1 MLCQERLGVTGLSDT
16 DGRGRSIANLL
27 LDLRVQAGLSQE
39 ELAERAGLS
48 VRTIRELE
56 AGRVARPRKDSVRLL
71 SEGLGLGPEDA
82 ERFLATAGHGSAAR
96 PVVSVAS
103 VAPSAPTARWRGT
116 RPIPDGL
123 VGREDELLELEGLL
137 RQNRLVTLVGPG
149 GVGKTELALAAADR
163 FSGADTTVV
172 VVDLTTVQRD
182 AAVPSAILDAFGTAP
197 GTSDLDDVLSG
208 RQPGDLVI
216 VEDNAE
222 HVLDGVATVANRMVR
237 SFPGVGVLVT
247 SRIPLGLPDEVV
259 RRVQVLGVP
268 SNDEDFAEIEA
279 SPAVVMF
286 TRRVARVR
294 PDFRLTPENARTV
307 ARLCR
312 RLDGLPLALELAAA
326 RAGSLSVETILAALD
341 DRFRLLSGPR
351 RFGAPHQR
359 TLADTI
365 AWSVDALSDP
375 ARQLLYRASVLGSP
389 FTLDAVVGV
398 CTGSPIEA
406 ADVPMLLAELV
417 DKSLLQPV
425 HEFEQLYGARYK
437 MLETIRE
444 HAYAGLSS
452 QGDDLTEFQD
462 RAVEWCTT
470 YVAGLEGAWSSP
482 DRDRRYRAAN
492 ANSAL
497 FEVALERAAV
507 LAQWDVAARIVLGF
521 RIAWQYQASVAESG
535 IRWATVCADNVNDKE
550 VAGML
555 RAIAGRLSNLTGDVH
570 EARRHYGEARQ
581 LIPGETEMGLVA
593 RGGWV
598 SSGSHLL
605 DTQSLAEIPALVQDA
620 RKHGDVQ
627 RSATVQAICGLALLR
642 WGRLP
647 EAKELLL
654 AWEAALVNPGVYPD
668 EIAYMAL
675 SRVELELGN
684 VSEARR
690 WAELAREVQASDDPE
705 RTKVAGCLAMVEFH
719 DGRYDEARRL
729 LDEAEAD
736 IRGHRGYFDYLVMLY
751 RSRLARAA
759 GEPEQAR
766 ICIRDAVSRLLAE
779 GRVVY
784 LLQVLPEA
792 VAVLHA
798 LGKSDAGDALCG
810 QLLAWQRT
818 MDPPMLPTAWA
829 VLQES
834 CERASAA
841 AGWPEPDPAAAVQ
854 RLAADVLTSLS

>member
-1 MLCQERLGVTGLSDT
+1 MADAESRA
-16 DGRGRSIANLL
+16 DGGRSFAGLL
-27 LDLRVQAGLSQE
+27 LDLRVHAGLSQE

-48 VRTIRELE
+48 VRSIREME

-71 SEGLGLGPEDA
+71 VTALALEGADA
-82 ERFLATAGHGSAAR
+82 DHFLAAAGHGGPR
-96 PVVSVAS
+96 PVISVA
-103 VAPSAPTARWRGT
+103 APAPTGLRWRGT

-123 VGREDELLELEGLL
+123 VGREQELVELEGLL

-163 FSGADTTVV
+163 FSGDDTTVV

-208 RQPGDLVI
+208 REPGDLVI

-259 RRVQVLGVP
+259 RRVAVLDVP
-268 SNDEDFAEIEA
+268 GNDKDFAEIKS
-279 SPAVVMF
+279 SPAVEMF
-286 TRRVARVR
+286 CRRVARVR
-294 PDFRLTPENARTV
+294 PGFSLTEENAPTV

-326 RAGSLSVETILAALD
+326 RAGSLSVEAILAALD

-365 AWSVDALSDP
+365 AWSVDALSDA

-389 FTLDAVVGV
+389 FTLDAVAGV
-398 CTGSPIEA
+398 CTGDPIDA
-406 ADVPMLLAELV
+406 FDVPMLLAELV
-417 DKSLLQPV
+417 EKSLLQPV

-437 MLETIRE
+437 LLETIRE

-452 QGDDLTEFQD
+452 QGDDLTEFRD
-462 RAVEWCTT
+462 RAVAWCST
-470 YVAGLEGAWSSP
+470 YVQGLDGAWSSP
-482 DRDRRYRAAN
+482 DRDRRYRAAH
-492 ANSAL
+492 ANSAV
-497 FEVALERAAV
+497 FEVALERAAE
-507 LAQWDVAARIVLGF
+507 LGQWDVAARIVLGF

-535 IRWATVCADNVNDKE
+535 ISWATLCAENVADNE
-550 VAGML
+550 VSGRL
-555 RAIAGRLSNLTGDVH
+555 LTIAGRLSSLTGDVRG
-570 EARRHYGEARQ
+570 ARRYYGQARQ
-581 LIPGETEMGLVA
+581 LMPGETEMGLLA
-593 RGGWV
+593 RSGWV

-605 DTQSLAEIPALVQDA
+605 DTQSLAEIPGLVEDA
-620 RKHGDVQ
+620 RKHGDIQ
-627 RSATVQAICGLALLR
+627 RSATVQGTCAIALMR
-642 WGRLP
+642 WGRLT

-654 AWEAALVNPGVYPD
+654 SWEGELVNPGVYPD

-675 SRVELELGN
+675 SRLEVELGN
-684 VSEARR
+684 LTEARR
-690 WAELAREVQASDDPE
+690 RALQAREVQASDDPE
-705 RTKVAGCLAMVEFH
+705 RTKVAGCLAMVEYH
-719 DGRYDEARRL
+719 EGRYDEAQAL
-729 LDEAEAD
+729 LDDAAAD

-751 RSRLARAA
+751 RSRLAREA
-759 GEPEQAR
+759 GDPEQAR
-766 ICIRDAVSRLLAE
+766 VCIRDAVNRLLAE

-784 LLQVLPEA
+784 LLDVLPEA

-798 LGKSDAGDALCG
+798 LGKSAAGDLLCG
-810 QLLAWQRT
+810 QLLAWQQT
-818 MDPPMLPTAWA
+818 MDPPMAPTAWA

-834 CERASAA
+834 CDSASVAD
-841 AGWPEPDPAAAVQ
+841 GWPEPDPAAALQ
-854 RLAADVLTSLS
+854 RLANDVLIALS

>member
-1 MLCQERLGVTGLSDT
+1 M
-16 DGRGRSIANLL
+16 

-39 ELAERAGLS
+39 ELADKAGLS

-71 SEGLGLGPEDA
+71 AEGLGLRDGDA
-82 ERFLATAGHGSAAR
+82 LQFLAAAGHATVR
-96 PVVSVAS
+96 PVIAVADA
-103 VAPSAPTARWRGT
+103 APSGLRWRGT

-123 VGREDELLELEGLL
+123 VGRDDELAEIETLL

-163 FSGADTTVV
+163 VSSVDTAVV

-208 RQPGDLVI
+208 RKPGDLVI

-237 SFPGVGVLVT
+237 SFPGIGVLVT

-268 SNDEDFAEIEA
+268 ANDKDLDEIA
-279 SPAVVMF
+279 SSPAVEMF
-286 TRRVARVR
+286 CRRAARVR
-294 PDFRLTPENARTV
+294 PDFALTAENAATV
-307 ARLCR
+307 ARLCQ

-375 ARQLLYRASVLGSP
+375 ARQLLYRASMLGSP

-398 CTGSPIEA
+398 CTGEPIDA
-406 ADVPMLLAELV
+406 LDVPMLLAELV

-425 HEFEQLYGARYK
+425 HEFEALYGARYK

-452 QGDDLTEFQD
+452 QGSDLVEFKD
-462 RAVEWCTT
+462 RTVTWCST
-470 YVAGLEGAWSSP
+470 YVEGLDGAWSSP
-482 DRDRRYRAAN
+482 DRERRYRAAN
-492 ANSAL
+492 ANSAT
-497 FEVALERAAV
+497 FEVALERASA
-507 LAQWDVAARIVLGF
+507 LGDWDTAAAIVLGF
-521 RIAWQYQASVAESG
+521 RIAWQYQASLAESG
-535 IRWATVCADNVNDKE
+535 IQWASVCAENVQDKE
-550 VAGML
+550 VSGRL
-555 RAIAGRLSNLTGDVH
+555 LAIAGRLSNLTGDVRA
-570 EARRHYGEARQ
+570 ARRYYGEARN
-581 LIPGETEMGLVA
+581 LISPSSEMGLMA

-598 SSGSHLL
+598 SSGSLLL
-605 DTQSLAEIPALVQDA
+605 DTVSLAEIPTLVEDA
-620 RKHGDVQ
+620 IKHGDVQ
-627 RSATVQAICGLALLR
+627 RSATVQAICGLALAR

-684 VSEARR
+684 LAEARR
-690 WAELAREVQASDDPE
+690 WAELARDSQASDDPE
-705 RTKVAGCLAMVEFH
+705 RTKVAGCLAMVEFQA
-719 DGRYDEARRL
+719 GRFELAQALIDEA
-729 LDEAEAD
+729 DAD

-751 RSRLARAA
+751 RSRLARRT
-759 GEPEQAR
+759 GDLEQAR
-766 ICIRDAVSRLLAE
+766 SSIRDAVNRLLLE

-784 LLQVLPEA
+784 LLDVMPEA
-792 VAVLHA
+792 VAVLHG
-798 LGKSDAGDALCG
+798 LGQHEQADALCG

-834 CERASAA
+834 CESAPVA
-841 AGWPEPDPAAAVQ
+841 QGWPLPDPAEAA
-854 RLAADVLTSLS
+854 RHMADDLLAALS

>member
-1 MLCQERLGVTGLSDT
+1 MSDA
-16 DGRGRSIANLL
+16 DGRADGRRSFADLL
-27 LDLRVQAGLSQE
+27 LDLRVQTGLSQE
-39 ELAERAGLS
+39 ELADRAGLS
-48 VRTIRELE
+48 VRSIREIE

-71 SEGLGLGPEDA
+71 ASALGLQSADTD
-82 ERFLATAGHGSAAR
+82 RFLAAAGHGVAR
-96 PVVSVAS
+96 PVVSVAD
-103 VAPSAPTARWRGT
+103 PAPTGLRWRGT

-123 VGREDELLELEGLL
+123 VGREQELLELETLL

-163 FSGADTTVV
+163 FSGVDTTVV

-208 RQPGDLVI
+208 RRPGDLVI

-237 SFPGVGVLVT
+237 SFPGIGVLVT

-268 SNDEDFAEIEA
+268 RNDKDFDEIVA
-279 SPAVVMF
+279 SPAVEMF
-286 TRRVARVR
+286 CRRVARVR
-294 PDFRLTPENARTV
+294 PGFVLTPENASTV
-307 ARLCR
+307 ARLCQ

-326 RAGSLSVETILAALD
+326 RAGSLSVETILTALD

-365 AWSVDALSDP
+365 AWSVDALSDA

-389 FTLDAVVGV
+389 FTLDAVAGV
-398 CTGSPIEA
+398 CTGDPIDA

-417 DKSLLQPV
+417 EKSLLQPV
-425 HEFEQLYGARYK
+425 NEFEQLYGARYK
-437 MLETIRE
+437 LLETIRE

-452 QGDDLTEFQD
+452 QGDDLIAFRD
-462 RAVEWCTT
+462 RAVAWCST
-470 YVAGLEGAWSSP
+470 YVSGLEGAWSSP
-482 DRDRRYRAAN
+482 DRDRRYRAAH
-492 ANSAL
+492 ANSAV
-497 FEVALERAAV
+497 FEVALERAAE
-507 LAQWDVAARIVLGF
+507 LGQWDVAARIVLGF

-535 IRWATVCADNVNDKE
+535 IRWATLCADNVADRE
-550 VAGML
+550 VSGRL
-555 RAIAGRLSNLTGDVH
+555 RAIAGRLSSLTGDIRG
-570 EARRHYGEARQ
+570 ARRNYGEARG
-581 LIPGETEMGLVA
+581 LIPGETEMGLLA
-593 RGGWV
+593 RSGWV

-605 DTQSLAEIPALVQDA
+605 DAQILAEIPALVEDA

-627 RSATVQAICGLALLR
+627 RAATVQATCGLALLR
-642 WGRLP
+642 WGRLT

-668 EIAYMAL
+668 EIAYIAL

-684 VSEARR
+684 LAEARR
-690 WAELAREVQASDDPE
+690 FALLARDSQASDDPE
-705 RTKVAGCLAMVEFH
+705 RTKVAGCLAMVEYQA
-719 DGRYDEARRL
+719 GRYDEARAL
-729 LDEAEAD
+729 LDEADAD

-751 RSRLARAA
+751 RSRLARDA
-759 GEPEQAR
+759 GEVEQAR
-766 ICIRDAVSRLLAE
+766 VCIRDAVNRLLVE

-784 LLQVLPEA
+784 LLEVLPEA

-798 LGKSDAGDALCG
+798 LGRADAGDSLCG
-810 QLLAWQRT
+810 QLLAWQRS

-834 CERASAA
+834 CDSASVAD
-841 AGWPEPDPAAAVQ
+841 GWPEPDPAAAVQ
-854 RLAADVLTSLS
+854 RLANDVLAALSS

>member
-1 MLCQERLGVTGLSDT
+1 M
-16 DGRGRSIANLL
+16 

-39 ELAERAGLS
+39 ELADKAGLS

-71 SEGLGLGPEDA
+71 AEGLGLRDGDA
-82 ERFLATAGHGSAAR
+82 LQFLAAAGHATVR
-96 PVVSVAS
+96 PVIAVADA
-103 VAPSAPTARWRGT
+103 APSGLRWRGT

-123 VGREDELLELEGLL
+123 VGRDDELAEIETLL

-163 FSGADTTVV
+163 VSSVDTAVV

-208 RQPGDLVI
+208 RKPGDLVI

-237 SFPGVGVLVT
+237 SFPGIGVLVT

-268 SNDEDFAEIEA
+268 ANDKDLDEIA
-279 SPAVVMF
+279 SSPAVEMF
-286 TRRVARVR
+286 CRRAARVR
-294 PDFRLTPENARTV
+294 PDFALTAENAATV
-307 ARLCR
+307 ARLCQ

-375 ARQLLYRASVLGSP
+375 ARQLLYRASMLGSP

-398 CTGSPIEA
+398 CTGEPIDA
-406 ADVPMLLAELV
+406 LDVPMLLAELV

-425 HEFEQLYGARYK
+425 HEFEALYGARYK

-452 QGDDLTEFQD
+452 QGSDLVEFKD
-462 RAVEWCTT
+462 RTVAWCST
-470 YVAGLEGAWSSP
+470 YVEGLDGAWSSP
-482 DRDRRYRAAN
+482 DRERRYRAAN
-492 ANSAL
+492 ANSAT
-497 FEVALERAAV
+497 FEVALERASA
-507 LAQWDVAARIVLGF
+507 LGDWDTAAAIVLGF
-521 RIAWQYQASVAESG
+521 RIAWQYQASLAESG
-535 IRWATVCADNVNDKE
+535 IQWASVCAENVQDKE
-550 VAGML
+550 VSGRL
-555 RAIAGRLSNLTGDVH
+555 LAIAGRLSNLTGDVRA
-570 EARRHYGEARQ
+570 ARRYYGEARN
-581 LIPGETEMGLVA
+581 LISPSSEMGLMA

-598 SSGSHLL
+598 SSGSLLL
-605 DTQSLAEIPALVQDA
+605 DTVSLAEIPTLVEDA
-620 RKHGDVQ
+620 IKHGDVQ
-627 RSATVQAICGLALLR
+627 RSATVQAICGLALAR

-684 VSEARR
+684 LAEARR
-690 WAELAREVQASDDPE
+690 WAELARDSQASDDPE
-705 RTKVAGCLAMVEFH
+705 RTKVAGCLAMVEFQA
-719 DGRYDEARRL
+719 GRFELAQALIDEA
-729 LDEAEAD
+729 DAD

-751 RSRLARAA
+751 RSRLARRT
-759 GEPEQAR
+759 GDLEQAR
-766 ICIRDAVSRLLAE
+766 SSIRDAVNRLLLE

-784 LLQVLPEA
+784 LLDVMPEA
-792 VAVLHA
+792 VAVLHG
-798 LGKSDAGDALCG
+798 LGQHEQADALCG

-834 CERASAA
+834 CESAPVA
-841 AGWPEPDPAAAVQ
+841 QGWPLPDPAEAA
-854 RLAADVLTSLS
+854 RHMADDLLAALS

>member
-1 MLCQERLGVTGLSDT
+1 MSDAEGRA
-16 DGRGRSIANLL
+16 DGRRGFAELL

-39 ELAERAGLS
+39 ELADRAGLS
-48 VRTIRELE
+48 VRSIREME

-71 SEGLGLGPEDA
+71 ASALGLHKDDTDH
-82 ERFLATAGHGSAAR
+82 FLAAAGHGSARPVVRPAVEAA
-96 PVVSVAS
+96 PVVSVAD
-103 VAPSAPTARWRGT
+103 AAPTGLRWRGT

-123 VGREDELLELEGLL
+123 VGREQELHELEGLL

-163 FSGADTTVV
+163 FSSADTTVV

-208 RQPGDLVI
+208 RRPGDLVI

-237 SFPGVGVLVT
+237 SFPGIGVLVT

-268 SNDEDFAEIEA
+268 ANDEDYDDIVA
-279 SPAVVMF
+279 SPAVEMF
-286 TRRVARVR
+286 CRRVARVR
-294 PDFRLTPENARTV
+294 PDFTLTPQNAAMV

-389 FTLDAVVGV
+389 FTLEAVAGV
-398 CTGSPIEA
+398 CTGAPIDEI
-406 ADVPMLLAELV
+406 DVPMLLAELV

-444 HAYAGLSS
+444 HAYAGLTS
-452 QGDDLTEFQD
+452 QGDLTEFRD
-462 RAVEWCTT
+462 RAVEWCAT
-470 YVAGLEGAWSSP
+470 YVSGLEGAWSSP
-482 DRDRRYRAAN
+482 DRDRRYRAAH

-497 FEVALERAAV
+497 FEVALGRADE
-507 LAQWDVAARIVLGF
+507 LGEWDIAARIVLGF

-535 IRWATVCADNVNDKE
+535 IRWATLCAGNVADKE
-550 VAGML
+550 TSGRL
-555 RAIAGRLSNLTGDVH
+555 LAIAGRLSSLTGDIH
-570 EARRHYGEARQ
+570 GARRHYEEART

-605 DTQSLAEIPALVQDA
+605 DTQSLAEIPALVEDA
-620 RKHGDVQ
+620 RKHGDLQ
-627 RSATVQAICGLALLR
+627 RSATVQATCGLALLR
-642 WGRLP
+642 WGRLV

-675 SRVELELGN
+675 SRVDLELGN
-684 VSEARR
+684 LSGARQ
-690 WAELAREVQASDDPE
+690 WALLARDSQASDDPE
-705 RTKVAGCLAMVEFH
+705 RTKVAGCLAMVEYH
-719 DGRYDEARRL
+719 DGRYDEARAL
-729 LDEAEAD
+729 LDQADAD

-759 GEPEQAR
+759 GEVEQAR
-766 ICIRDAVSRLLAE
+766 GAILDALNRLLLE

-784 LLQVLPEA
+784 LLEVLPEA

-798 LGKSDAGDALCG
+798 LGRSEAGDAVCG
-810 QLLAWQRT
+810 ELLAWQQT

-834 CERASAA
+834 CESATVA
-841 AGWPEPDPAAAVQ
+841 EGWPEPDPAAAVQ
-854 RLAADVLTSLS
+854 RLAHDVLAALS

>member
-1 MLCQERLGVTGLSDT
+1 MADAEGRA
-16 DGRGRSIANLL
+16 DGGRSFAGLL
-27 LDLRVQAGLSQE
+27 LDLRVHAVLSQE

-48 VRTIRELE
+48 VRSIREME

-71 SEGLGLGPEDA
+71 ATALGLEGEHADN
-82 ERFLATAGHGSAAR
+82 FLAAAGHGAPR
-96 PVVSVAS
+96 PPISVA
-103 VAPSAPTARWRGT
+103 APAPTGLRWRGT

-123 VGREDELLELEGLL
+123 VGRERELAELEGLL

-208 RQPGDLVI
+208 RKPGDLVI

-259 RRVQVLGVP
+259 RRVAVLDVP
-268 SNDEDFAEIEA
+268 ANDKDYAEIKA
-279 SPAVVMF
+279 SPAVEMF
-286 TRRVARVR
+286 CRRVARVR
-294 PDFRLTPENARTV
+294 PGFSLTEENAPTV

-365 AWSVDALSDP
+365 AWSVDALSDA

-389 FTLDAVVGV
+389 FTLDAVAGV
-398 CTGSPIEA
+398 CTGDPIDA
-406 ADVPMLLAELV
+406 FDVPMLLAELV
-417 DKSLLQPV
+417 EKSLLQPV

-437 MLETIRE
+437 LLETIRE

-452 QGDDLTEFQD
+452 QADDLTEFRD
-462 RAVEWCTT
+462 RAVAWCST
-470 YVAGLEGAWSSP
+470 YVQGLEGAWSSV
-482 DRDRRYRAAN
+482 DRDRRYRAAH

-497 FEVALERAAV
+497 FEVALERAAE
-507 LAQWDVAARIVLGF
+507 LGQWDVAARLVLGF

-535 IRWATVCADNVNDKE
+535 IRWATLCAENVTDNE
-550 VAGML
+550 VSGRL
-555 RAIAGRLSNLTGDVH
+555 LTIAGRLSSLTGDVRG
-570 EARRHYGEARQ
+570 ARRYYGQARQ
-581 LIPGETEMGLVA
+581 LMPGETEMGLLA
-593 RGGWV
+593 RSGWV
-598 SSGSHLL
+598 SSGSYLL
-605 DTQSLAEIPALVQDA
+605 DTQSLAEIPGLVEDA

-627 RSATVQAICGLALLR
+627 RSATVQGTCAIALLR
-642 WGRLP
+642 WGRLT

-654 AWEAALVNPGVYPD
+654 SWEAELVNPGVYPD

-675 SRVELELGN
+675 SRLEVELGN
-684 VSEARR
+684 LTEARR
-690 WAELAREVQASDDPE
+690 RALLAREVQASDDPE
-705 RTKVAGCLAMVEFH
+705 RTKVAGCLAMVEYH
-719 DGRYDEARRL
+719 EGRYDEARAL
-729 LDEAEAD
+729 LDEAAAD

-751 RSRLARAA
+751 RSRLAREA
-759 GEPEQAR
+759 GDVEQAR
-766 ICIRDAVSRLLAE
+766 VCIRDAVNRLLAE

-784 LLQVLPEA
+784 LLDVLPEA
-792 VAVLHA
+792 VAVLHG
-798 LGKSDAGDALCG
+798 LGKSAAGDVLCS

-818 MDPPMLPTAWA
+818 MDPPMAPTAWA

-834 CERASAA
+834 CDSASVAD
-841 AGWPEPDPAAAVQ
+841 GWPEPDPAAALQ
-854 RLAADVLTSLS
+854 RLANDVLASLS

>member
-1 MLCQERLGVTGLSDT
+1 LSDA
-16 DGRGRSIANLL
+16 DGRAEGRRGFADLL

-39 ELAERAGLS
+39 ELADRAGLS

-71 SEGLGLGPEDA
+71 AEGLGLRDGDA
-82 ERFLATAGHGSAAR
+82 GRFLAAAGHASVR
-96 PVVSVAS
+96 PVIAMADP
-103 VAPSAPTARWRGT
+103 APMGLRWRGT

-123 VGREDELLELEGLL
+123 VGRDAELEEIEKLL

-163 FSGADTTVV
+163 VSSVDTAVV

-182 AAVPSAILDAFGTAP
+182 SAVPSAILDAFGTAP

-208 RQPGDLVI
+208 RKPGDLVI

-237 SFPGVGVLVT
+237 SFPGIGVLVT

-268 SNDEDFAEIEA
+268 GNDKDLDEIAA
-279 SPAVVMF
+279 SPAVEMF
-286 TRRVARVR
+286 CRRAARVR
-294 PDFRLTPENARTV
+294 PDFALTADNAATV
-307 ARLCR
+307 ARLCQ

-326 RAGSLSVETILAALD
+326 RAGSLSVDTILAALD

-375 ARQLLYRASVLGSP
+375 ARQLLYRASMLGSP

-398 CTGSPIEA
+398 CTGEPIDPL
-406 ADVPMLLAELV
+406 DVPMLLAELV

-425 HEFEQLYGARYK
+425 MEFEQLYGARYK

-452 QGDDLTEFQD
+452 QGDDLVEFKD
-462 RAVEWCTT
+462 RTVTWGAT
-470 YVAGLEGAWSSP
+470 YVEGLDGAWSSP
-482 DRDRRYRAAN
+482 DRERRYRAAN
-492 ANSAL
+492 ANSAT
-497 FEVALERAAV
+497 FEVALEQAAS
-507 LAQWDVAARIVLGF
+507 LKQWDTAAAIVLGF

-535 IRWATVCADNVNDKE
+535 IQWANLCAENVQDKE
-550 VAGML
+550 VSGRL
-555 RAIAGRLSNLTGDVH
+555 LAIAGRLSNLTGDVRA
-570 EARRHYGEARQ
+570 ARRYYGEART
-581 LIPGETEMGLVA
+581 LISPSSEMGLMA

-598 SSGSHLL
+598 SSGSLLL
-605 DTQSLAEIPALVQDA
+605 DTQSLAEIPALVTDA
-620 RKHGDVQ
+620 RSHGDVQ
-627 RSATVQAICGLALLR
+627 RSATVQAICGLALAR

-654 AWEAALVNPGVYPD
+654 AWEAALATPGVHPD
-668 EIAYMAL
+668 DTAYMAL
-675 SRVELELGN
+675 SRIDLELGN
-684 VSEARR
+684 LDEARR
-690 WAELAREVQASDDPE
+690 WAELARGSQASDDPE
-705 RTKVAGCLAMVEFH
+705 RTKVAGCLAMVEFQAGH
-719 DGRYDEARRL
+719 YELAQALIDEA
-729 LDEAEAD
+729 DAD

-751 RSRLARAA
+751 RSRLARRT
-759 GEPEQAR
+759 GDLEQAR
-766 ICIRDAVSRLLAE
+766 AAIRDAVSRLLVE

-784 LLQVLPEA
+784 LLDVMPEA

-798 LGKSDAGDALCG
+798 LGHHTEADALCG
-810 QLLAWQRT
+810 QLLSWQRT
-818 MDPPMLPTAWA
+818 MDPPMLPTAWS

-834 CERASAA
+834 CSRATAA
-841 AGWPEPDPAAAVQ
+841 DGWPHPNPAEAVGQ
-854 RLAADVLTSLS
+854 MADDVLAALA

>member
-1 MLCQERLGVTGLSDT
+1 MPDV
-16 DGRGRSIANLL
+16 DGRAEGRFADLL
-27 LDLRVQAGLSQE
+27 LDWRVQAGLSQE

-71 SEGLGLGPEDA
+71 AEGLGLGASDA
-82 ERFLATAGHGSAAR
+82 EAFLAAAGHGAAPR
-96 PVVSVAS
+96 PVVSVAD
-103 VAPSAPTARWRGT
+103 PAPTGLRWRGT

-123 VGREDELLELEGLL
+123 VGREQELLEIEGLL

-163 FSGADTTVV
+163 FSGVDTTVV

-197 GTSDLDDVLSG
+197 GTSDLDTVLSG

-237 SFPGVGVLVT
+237 SFPGIGVLVT

-268 SNDEDFAEIEA
+268 ANDRDFAEIA
-279 SPAVVMF
+279 RSPAVEMF
-286 TRRVARVR
+286 CRRVARVR
-294 PDFRLTPENARTV
+294 PDFKLTPENATTV

-326 RAGSLSVETILAALD
+326 RAGSLSVDTILAALD

-365 AWSVDALSDP
+365 AWSVDALSDA

-398 CTGSPIEA
+398 CTGSPIDA
-406 ADVPMLLAELV
+406 AVVPMLLAELV
-417 DKSLLQPV
+417 EKSLLQPV
-425 HEFEQLYGARYK
+425 HEFEALYGARYK

-452 QGDDLTEFQD
+452 QGDDLSEFQD

-482 DRDRRYRAAN
+482 DRERRYRAAN
-492 ANSAL
+492 ANSAI
-497 FEVALERAAV
+497 FEVALERAAA
-507 LAQWDVAARIVLGF
+507 LGQWDVAARIVLGF

-535 IRWATVCADNVNDKE
+535 IRWATVCADNVTDKE
-550 VAGML
+550 LGGML
-555 RAIAGRLSNLTGDVH
+555 RAIAGRLSNLTGDVRS
-570 EARRHYGEARQ
+570 ARRHYEEARQ
-581 LIPGETEMGLVA
+581 LIPGESEMGLVA

-605 DTQSLAEIPALVQDA
+605 DTQSLAEIPTLVADA
-620 RKHGDVQ
+620 RKHGDFQ

-684 VSEARR
+684 LPAARR
-690 WAELAREVQASDDPE
+690 WAELARDNQASDDPE
-705 RTKVAGCLAMVEFH
+705 RTKVAGSLAMVEYH
-719 DGRYDEARRL
+719 EGRYDEARRL
-729 LDEAEAD
+729 LDVADAD
-736 IRGHRGYFDYLVMLY
+736 IRGHRGYFDYLVVLY
-751 RSRLARAA
+751 RSRLARDS
-759 GEPEQAR
+759 GDVEQAR
-766 ICIRDAVSRLLAE
+766 IGIRDATSRLLAE

-798 LGKSDAGDALCG
+798 LGRSEAGDALCG
-810 QLLAWQRT
+810 QLLSWQRT
-818 MDPPMLPTAWA
+818 MDPPMLPTAWE

-834 CERASAA
+834 CHRATAA
-841 AGWPEPDPAAAVQ
+841 PGWPLADPAAAVQ
-854 RLAADVLTSLS
+854 QLANDVLAALS

>member
-1 MLCQERLGVTGLSDT
+1 MSET
-16 DGRGRSIANLL
+16 DSQGRSFADLL
-27 LDLRVQAGLSQE
+27 LDFRVQAGLSQE

-71 SEGLGLGPEDA
+71 SSGLGLGAEDA
-82 ERFLATAGHGSAAR
+82 ARFLTAAGRGSAPKA
-96 PVVSVAS
+96 VVSVAD
-103 VAPSAPTARWRGT
+103 PAPTGLRWRGT

-123 VGREDELLELEGLL
+123 VGREDELLELEQLL

-182 AAVPSAILDAFGTAP
+182 AAVTSAILDAFGTAP

-208 RQPGDLVI
+208 RKPGDLVI

-268 SNDEDFAEIEA
+268 SNDEDFAEIAA
-279 SPAVVMF
+279 SPAVEMF
-286 TRRVARVR
+286 IRRVARVR
-294 PDFRLTPENARTV
+294 PEFRLTADNARTV

-365 AWSVDALSDP
+365 AWSVDALSDA

-398 CTGSPIEA
+398 CTGYPIDA

-444 HAYAGLSS
+444 HAYAGLTS
-452 QGDDLTEFQD
+452 QDDDLTEFQD

-497 FEVALERAAV
+497 FEVALERASA

-535 IRWATVCADNVNDKE
+535 IRWATVCADNVTDKE
-550 VAGML
+550 VGGML
-555 RAIAGRLSNLTGDVH
+555 LAIAGRLSNLTGDVH
-570 EARRHYGEARQ
+570 GARRHYGEARQ
-581 LIPGETEMGLVA
+581 LVPGESEMGLVA

-605 DTQSLAEIPALVQDA
+605 DTQSLAEIPALVDDA

-684 VSEARR
+684 VAEARR
-690 WAELAREVQASDDPE
+690 WAELARDAQASDDPE

-729 LDEAEAD
+729 LDAAEAD

-759 GEPEQAR
+759 GEAEQAR
-766 ICIRDAVSRLLAE
+766 LCIRDTVSRLLAE

-798 LGKSDAGDALCG
+798 LGKTEAGDALCG

-834 CERASAA
+834 CERAAQS
-841 AGWPEPDPAAAVQ
+841 AGWPQSDPAAAVQ
-854 RLAADVLTSLS
+854 VLAADVLVALS

>member
-1 MLCQERLGVTGLSDT
+1 
-16 DGRGRSIANLL
+16 L

-39 ELAERAGLS
+39 ELAEAAGLS

-71 SEGLGLGPEDA
+71 ADGLGLSDA
-82 ERFLATAGHGSAAR
+82 DTQLFLAAAGRPPTRTAPR
-96 PVVSVAS
+96 PTVSVAD
-103 VAPSAPTARWRGT
+103 PAPTGLRWRGT

-123 VGREDELLELEGLL
+123 VGREEELLELEGLL

-163 FSGADTTVV
+163 FSGVDTTVV

-182 AAVPSAILDAFGTAP
+182 AAVPTAILDAFGTAP

-208 RQPGDLVI
+208 RRPGDLVI

-237 SFPGVGVLVT
+237 SFPGIGVLVT

-268 SNDEDFAEIEA
+268 ANDKDFDEIKA
-279 SPAVVMF
+279 SPAVEMF
-286 TRRVARVR
+286 CRRVARVR
-294 PDFRLTPENARTV
+294 PDFVLTEETAPIV

-326 RAGSLSVETILAALD
+326 RAGSLSVDTILAALD

-365 AWSVDALSDP
+365 AWSVDALSDA

-389 FTLDAVVGV
+389 FTLEAVVGV
-398 CTGSPIEA
+398 CTGTPIEA

-437 MLETIRE
+437 LLETIRE

-452 QGDDLTEFQD
+452 QADDLIEFRD
-462 RAVEWCTT
+462 RAVEWCST
-470 YVAGLEGAWSSP
+470 YVSGLEGAWSSP
-482 DRDRRYRAAN
+482 DRDRRYRAAH

-497 FEVALERAAV
+497 FEVALERAAE
-507 LAQWDVAARIVLGF
+507 LGQWDVAARIVLGF

-535 IRWATVCADNVNDKE
+535 IRWATVCADNVEDKE
-550 VAGML
+550 IGGML
-555 RAIAGRLSNLTGDVH
+555 RAIAGRLSSLTGDIR
-570 EARRHYGEARQ
+570 EARRHYEEART
-581 LIPGETEMGLVA
+581 LIPGETELGLVA

-605 DTQSLAEIPALVQDA
+605 DTQSLAEIPTLVQDA
-620 RKHGDVQ
+620 RKHGDAQ

-654 AWEAALVNPGVYPD
+654 AWEAALVNPGVYAD

-684 VSEARR
+684 LSEARR
-690 WAELAREVQASDDPE
+690 WVSLARDSQASDDPE
-705 RTKVAGCLAMVEFH
+705 RTKLAGSLAMVEYH
-719 DGRYDEARRL
+719 AGQYDEARAL
-729 LDEAEAD
+729 LDEADAD

-751 RSRLARAA
+751 RSRLARDA
-759 GEPEQAR
+759 GDPEQAR
-766 ICIRDAVSRLLAE
+766 VCIRDAVNRLLAE

-784 LLQVLPEA
+784 LLEVLPEA

-798 LGKSDAGDALCG
+798 LGKSTEADALCG
-810 QLLAWQRT
+810 QLLAWQRS

-829 VLQES
+829 ILQES
-834 CERASAA
+834 CSSASVAD
-841 AGWPEPDPAAAVQ
+841 GWPEPDPAASVQ
-854 RLAADVLTSLS
+854 RLANDVLVALS

>member
-1 MLCQERLGVTGLSDT
+1 M
-16 DGRGRSIANLL
+16 

-39 ELAERAGLS
+39 ELADRAGLS
-48 VRTIRELE
+48 VRSIREME

-71 SEGLGLGPEDA
+71 ASALGLHKDDTDH
-82 ERFLATAGHGSAAR
+82 FLAAAGHGSARPVVRPAVEAA
-96 PVVSVAS
+96 PVVSVAD
-103 VAPSAPTARWRGT
+103 AAPTGLRWRGT

-123 VGREDELLELEGLL
+123 VGREQELHELEGLL

-163 FSGADTTVV
+163 FSSADTTVV

-208 RQPGDLVI
+208 RRPGDLVI

-237 SFPGVGVLVT
+237 SFPGIGVLVT

-268 SNDEDFAEIEA
+268 ANDEDYDDIVA
-279 SPAVVMF
+279 SPAVEMF
-286 TRRVARVR
+286 CRRVARVR
-294 PDFRLTPENARTV
+294 PDFTLTPQNAAMV

-389 FTLDAVVGV
+389 FTLEAVAGV
-398 CTGSPIEA
+398 CTGAPIDEI
-406 ADVPMLLAELV
+406 DVPMLLAELV

-444 HAYAGLSS
+444 HAYAGLTS
-452 QGDDLTEFQD
+452 QGDLTEFRD
-462 RAVEWCTT
+462 RAVEWCAT
-470 YVAGLEGAWSSP
+470 YVSGLEGAWSSP
-482 DRDRRYRAAN
+482 DRDRRYRAAH

-497 FEVALERAAV
+497 FEVALGRADE
-507 LAQWDVAARIVLGF
+507 LGEWDIAARIVLGF

-535 IRWATVCADNVNDKE
+535 IRWATLCAGNVADKE
-550 VAGML
+550 TSGRL
-555 RAIAGRLSNLTGDVH
+555 LAIAGRLSSLTGDIH
-570 EARRHYGEARQ
+570 GARRHYEEART

-605 DTQSLAEIPALVQDA
+605 DTQSLAEIPALVEDA
-620 RKHGDVQ
+620 RKHGDLQ
-627 RSATVQAICGLALLR
+627 RSATVQATCGLALLR
-642 WGRLP
+642 WGRLV

-675 SRVELELGN
+675 SRVDLELGN
-684 VSEARR
+684 LSGARQ
-690 WAELAREVQASDDPE
+690 WALLARDSQASDDPE
-705 RTKVAGCLAMVEFH
+705 RTKVAGCLAMVEYH
-719 DGRYDEARRL
+719 DGRYDEARAL
-729 LDEAEAD
+729 LDQADAD

-759 GEPEQAR
+759 GEVEQAR
-766 ICIRDAVSRLLAE
+766 GAILDALNRLLLE

-784 LLQVLPEA
+784 LLEVLPEA

-798 LGKSDAGDALCG
+798 LGRSEAGDAVCG
-810 QLLAWQRT
+810 ELLAWQQT

-834 CERASAA
+834 CESATVA
-841 AGWPEPDPAAAVQ
+841 EGWPEPDPAAAVQ
-854 RLAADVLTSLS
+854 RLAHDVLAALS

>member
-1 MLCQERLGVTGLSDT
+1 MSDT
-16 DGRGRSIANLL
+16 DGRAEGRRGFADLL

-39 ELAERAGLS
+39 ELADRAGLG

-71 SEGLGLGPEDA
+71 GSALGLQDSDS
-82 ERFLATAGHGSAAR
+82 ERFLAAAGHGTAR
-96 PVVSVAS
+96 PVIAVAD
-103 VAPSAPTARWRGT
+103 PAPTGLRWRGT

-123 VGREDELLELEGLL
+123 VGREQELLELEALL

-163 FSGADTTVV
+163 FSGVDTTVV

-259 RRVQVLGVP
+259 RRVAVLGVP
-268 SNDEDFAEIEA
+268 ANDKDFDEIVA
-279 SPAVVMF
+279 SPAVEMF
-286 TRRVARVR
+286 CRRVARVR
-294 PDFRLTPENARTV
+294 SDFKLTEENAATV

-365 AWSVDALSDP
+365 AWSVDALSDA

-389 FTLDAVVGV
+389 FTLEAVAGV
-398 CTGSPIEA
+398 CTGDPIDA

-425 HEFEQLYGARYK
+425 NEFEQLYGARYK
-437 MLETIRE
+437 LLETIRE

-452 QGDDLTEFQD
+452 QGDDLIEFRD
-462 RAVEWCTT
+462 RAVAWCST
-470 YVAGLEGAWSSP
+470 YVDGLGGAWSSP
-482 DRDRRYRAAN
+482 DRDRRYRAAH

-497 FEVALERAAV
+497 FEVALERAAE
-507 LAQWDVAARIVLGF
+507 LERWDVAARIVLGF

-535 IRWATVCADNVNDKE
+535 IRWATLCAENVADKE
-550 VAGML
+550 VSGRL
-555 RAIAGRLSNLTGDVH
+555 LAIAGRLSSLTGDVRG
-570 EARRHYGEARQ
+570 ARRYYGEARQ
-581 LIPGETEMGLVA
+581 LIPGETEMGLLA

-605 DTQSLAEIPALVQDA
+605 DTQSLAEIPALVEDA

-627 RSATVQAICGLALLR
+627 RSATVQATCGLALMR
-642 WGRLP
+642 WGRLL

-675 SRVELELGN
+675 SRLELELGN
-684 VSEARR
+684 LSAARQ
-690 WAELAREVQASDDPE
+690 WATLARDSQASDDPE
-705 RTKVAGCLAMVEFH
+705 RTKVAGCLAMVEYQE
-719 DGRYDEARRL
+719 GRYDEARAL
-729 LDEAEAD
+729 LDAAEAD

-751 RSRLARAA
+751 RSRLARDA
-759 GEPEQAR
+759 GDVDQAQQ
-766 ICIRDAVSRLLAE
+766 CIRDAVNRLLVE

-784 LLQVLPEA
+784 LLEVLPEA

-798 LGKSDAGDALCG
+798 LGKSEAGDALCG
-810 QLLAWQRT
+810 QLLAWQRS

-834 CERASAA
+834 CDSASVAD
-841 AGWPEPDPAAAVQ
+841 GWPEPDSAAAVQ
-854 RLAADVLTSLS
+854 RLANDVLTALS

>member
-1 MLCQERLGVTGLSDT
+1 MSDT
-16 DGRGRSIANLL
+16 DGRADGRRSFADLL

-71 SEGLGLGPEDA
+71 AKGLGLQEGDA
-82 ERFLATAGHGSAAR
+82 ERFLAAAGHAIVR
-96 PVVSVAS
+96 PVVSVADP
-103 VAPSAPTARWRGT
+103 APIGLRWRGT

-123 VGREDELLELEGLL
+123 VGREEELLELEDLL

-163 FSGADTTVV
+163 FSGAETTVV

-208 RQPGDLVI
+208 RKPGDLVI

-237 SFPGVGVLVT
+237 SFPGIGVLVT

-268 SNDEDFAEIEA
+268 ANDKDLDEIAA
-279 SPAVVMF
+279 SPAVEMF
-286 TRRVARVR
+286 VRRAGRVR
-294 PDFRLTPENARTV
+294 RDFELTPENATTV
-307 ARLCR
+307 ARLCQ

-365 AWSVDALSDP
+365 AWSVDTLSDA
-375 ARQLLYRASVLGSP
+375 ARQLLYRASMLGSP
-389 FTLDAVVGV
+389 FTLDAVAGI
-398 CTGSPIEA
+398 CTGAPIDPL
-406 ADVPMLLAELV
+406 DVPMLLAELV

-425 HEFEQLYGARYK
+425 PEFEQLYGARYK

-452 QGDDLTEFQD
+452 QDDDLAVFRD
-462 RAVEWCTT
+462 RAVAWCSE
-470 YVAGLEGAWSSP
+470 YVKGLEGAWASP

-492 ANSAL
+492 ANSAT
-497 FEVALERAAV
+497 FEVALERAAE
-507 LAQWDVAARIVLGF
+507 LGEWDQAAQIVLGF
-521 RIAWQYQASVAESG
+521 RIAWQYQASVAQTG
-535 IRWATVCADNVNDKE
+535 IRWAGECAENVEDKE
-550 VAGML
+550 VSGML
-555 RAIAGRLSNLTGDVH
+555 LAIAGRLSNLTGDVRA
-570 EARRHYGEARQ
+570 ARRHYGEART
-581 LIPGETEMGLVA
+581 LIAPTSEMGLVA

-598 SSGSHLL
+598 SSGSLL
-605 DTQSLAEIPALVQDA
+605 LNTLILAEIPPLVADA
-620 RKHGDVQ
+620 REHGNVQ
-627 RSATVQAICGLALLR
+627 RSTTVQAICGLALAR

-654 AWEAALVNPGVYPD
+654 AWEAALANPGVYPD
-668 EIAYMAL
+668 EIGYLAL
-675 SRVELELGN
+675 SRISLELGDLG
-684 VSEARR
+684 EARR
-690 WAELAREVQASDDPE
+690 FAELAREIQASDDPE
-705 RTKVAGCLAMVEFH
+705 RTKVAGCLAMVEYH
-719 DGRYDEARRL
+719 EGRYAEAQAL
-729 LDEAEAD
+729 LDEADAD

-751 RSRLARAA
+751 RSRLARRS
-759 GEPEQAR
+759 GDLVLAR
-766 ICIRDAVSRLLAE
+766 ASIKDAVSRLLVE

-784 LLQVLPEA
+784 LLDVLPEA

-798 LGKSDAGDALCG
+798 AGQSAEADTLCG

-818 MDPPMLPTAWA
+818 MDPPMLPSAWA
-829 VLQES
+829 ILQES
-834 CERASAA
+834 CKTASEAS
-841 AGWPEPDPAAAVQ
+841 GWPSADPAEAVR
-854 RLAADVLTSLS
+854 RLADDVLTALS

>member
-1 MLCQERLGVTGLSDT
+1 MSDT
-16 DGRGRSIANLL
+16 DGRADGGRGFADLL

-39 ELAERAGLS
+39 ELADRAGLS
-48 VRTIRELE
+48 VRSIREME

-71 SEGLGLGPEDA
+71 AAALDLHDGDTEH
-82 ERFLATAGHGSAAR
+82 FLAAAGHSSARPVVRTVAPSP
-96 PVVSVAS
+96 PVVSVAD
-103 VAPSAPTARWRGT
+103 PAPTGLRWRGT

-123 VGREDELLELEGLL
+123 VGREQELLELEALL

-208 RQPGDLVI
+208 RRPGDLVI

-237 SFPGVGVLVT
+237 SFPGIGVLVT

-268 SNDEDFAEIEA
+268 ANDESFDEISA
-279 SPAVVMF
+279 SPAVEMF
-286 TRRVARVR
+286 CRRVARVR
-294 PDFRLTPENARTV
+294 PDFELTPANAPTV

-389 FTLDAVVGV
+389 FTLEAVAGV
-398 CTGSPIEA
+398 CTGDPIHEL
-406 ADVPMLLAELV
+406 DVPMLLAELV
-417 DKSLLQPV
+417 EKSLLQPV

-437 MLETIRE
+437 LLETIRE

-452 QGDDLTEFQD
+452 QDDLTEFRD
-462 RAVEWCTT
+462 RAVEWCAT
-470 YVAGLEGAWSSP
+470 YVSGLEGAWSSP
-482 DRDRRYRAAN
+482 DRDRRYRAAH

-497 FEVALERAAV
+497 FEVALERAGE
-507 LAQWDVAARIVLGF
+507 LGEWDAAARIVLGF

-535 IRWATVCADNVNDKE
+535 IRWATLCAENVSDKE
-550 VAGML
+550 TSGRL
-555 RAIAGRLSNLTGDVH
+555 LAIAGRLSSLTGDIRG
-570 EARRHYGEARQ
+570 ARRHYGEARTR
-581 LIPGETEMGLVA
+581 IPGETEMGLVA

-605 DTQSLAEIPALVQDA
+605 DTQSLAEIPALVDDA

-627 RSATVQAICGLALLR
+627 RSATVQATCGLALLR
-642 WGRLP
+642 WGRLV

-675 SRVELELGN
+675 SRVDLELGN
-684 VSEARR
+684 LAGARH
-690 WAELAREVQASDDPE
+690 WAELARDSQASDDPE
-705 RTKVAGCLAMVEFH
+705 RTKVAGCLAMVEYH
-719 DGRYDEARRL
+719 DGRYDEARTL
-729 LDEAEAD
+729 LDQADAD

-751 RSRLARAA
+751 RSRLARDA
-759 GEPEQAR
+759 GEVEQAR
-766 ICIRDAVSRLLAE
+766 VAILDALNRLLLE

-784 LLQVLPEA
+784 LLEVLPEA

-798 LGKSDAGDALCG
+798 LGRSEAADAVCG
-810 QLLAWQRT
+810 QLLAWQQT

-834 CERASAA
+834 CASASVA
-841 AGWPEPDPAAAVQ
+841 DGWPEPDPAAAVQ
-854 RLAADVLTSLS
+854 RLANDVLAALS

>member
-1 MLCQERLGVTGLSDT
+1 MSDA
-16 DGRGRSIANLL
+16 DGRAEGRRDFADLL

-39 ELAERAGLS
+39 ELADRAGLS

-56 AGRVARPRKDSVRLL
+56 AGRVARPRKDSARLL
-71 SEGLGLGPEDA
+71 AEGLGLRDGDA
-82 ERFLATAGHGSAAR
+82 GKFLVAAGHATVR
-96 PVVSVAS
+96 PVIAVA
-103 VAPSAPTARWRGT
+103 APAPAGLRWRGT

-123 VGREDELLELEGLL
+123 VGRETELIELEGLL

-182 AAVPSAILDAFGTAP
+182 AAVASAILDAFGTAP
-197 GTSDLDDVLSG
+197 GTSDLDDVLAG
-208 RQPGDLVI
+208 RKPGDLVI

-237 SFPGVGVLVT
+237 SYPGIGVLVT
-247 SRIPLGLPDEVV
+247 SRIPLGLPHEVV

-268 SNDEDFAEIEA
+268 ANDKDFAEIAA
-279 SPAVVMF
+279 SPAVEMF
-286 TRRVARVR
+286 VRRAARVR
-294 PDFRLTPENARTV
+294 PGFQLTQENSATV
-307 ARLCR
+307 ARLCQ

-375 ARQLLYRASVLGSP
+375 ARQLLYRASMLGSP

-398 CTGSPIEA
+398 CTGLPIEA

-425 HEFEQLYGARYK
+425 LEFEALYGARYK

-452 QGDDLTEFQD
+452 QDEDLTEFRD
-462 RAVEWCTT
+462 RTVTWCST
-470 YVAGLEGAWSSP
+470 YVEGLDGAWSSP

-492 ANSAL
+492 ANSAT
-497 FEVALERAAV
+497 FEVALERAAE
-507 LAQWDVAARIVLGF
+507 LGEWDTVARIVLGF
-521 RIAWQYQASVAESG
+521 RVAWQYQASVAESG
-535 IRWATVCADNVNDKE
+535 IQWAGAAAEHVTDKE
-550 VAGML
+550 TSGRL
-555 RAIAGRLSNLTGDVH
+555 LAIAGRLSNLTGDVRA
-570 EARRHYGEARQ
+570 ARRHYGEART
-581 LIPGETEMGLVA
+581 LMPPESEMGLVA
-593 RGGWV
+593 RAGWV
-598 SSGSHLL
+598 SSGSVLL
-605 DTQSLAEIPALVQDA
+605 DTVSLAEIPTLVEDA
-620 RKHGDVQ
+620 RGHGDPQ
-627 RSATVQAICGLALLR
+627 RSATVQAICGLALAR

-654 AWEAALVNPGVYPD
+654 AWAAALSNPGVYPD

-684 VSEARR
+684 LDEARR
-690 WAELAREVQASDDPE
+690 WAELARDSQASDDPE
-705 RTKVAGCLAMVEFH
+705 RTKVAGCLAMVEFQA
-719 DGRYDEARRL
+719 GKYDQARSL
-729 LDEAEAD
+729 LDEADAD

-751 RSRLARAA
+751 RSRLARQNDDA
-759 GEPEQAR
+759 EQAR
-766 ICIRDAVSRLLAE
+766 LSIRDAVSRLLAE

-784 LLQVLPEA
+784 LLDVLPEA

-798 LGKSDAGDALCG
+798 LGQHEQADQLCG

-818 MDPPMLPTAWA
+818 MDPPMLPTAWE

-834 CERASAA
+834 CAHAPVA
-841 AGWPEPDPAAAVQ
+841 DGWPEPDPAESVQ
-854 RLAADVLTSLS
+854 RLADDVLTALS

>member
-1 MLCQERLGVTGLSDT
+1 LSDT
-16 DGRGRSIANLL
+16 DGRGLAGLL

-39 ELAERAGLS
+39 ELADRAGLS

-71 SEGLGLGPEDA
+71 SEALGLGPQDA
-82 ERFLATAGHGSAAR
+82 SRFLAAAGHGVVAR
-96 PVVSVAS
+96 PVVSVAD
-103 VAPSAPTARWRGT
+103 PAPTGLRWRGT

-123 VGREDELLELEGLL
+123 VGREDELVELEGLL

-208 RQPGDLVI
+208 RRPGDLVI

-222 HVLDGVATVANRMVR
+222 HVLDGVAEVANRMVR

-268 SNDEDFAEIEA
+268 SNDDDLAEIVG
-279 SPAVVMF
+279 SPAVEMF
-286 TRRVARVR
+286 SRRVARVR
-294 PDFRLTPENARTV
+294 PDFAVTAENARTV

-375 ARQLLYRASVLGSP
+375 ARQLLYRTSVLGSP
-389 FTLDAVVGV
+389 FTLDSVVGV
-398 CTGSPIEA
+398 CTGYPIDA

-425 HEFEQLYGARYK
+425 LEFEQLYGARYK

-492 ANSAL
+492 ANSAV
-497 FEVALERAAV
+497 FEVALERAAA

-535 IRWATVCADNVNDKE
+535 IRWASVCADNVEDKE

-605 DTQSLAEIPALVQDA
+605 DTQSLAEIPALVEDA

-654 AWEAALVNPGVYPD
+654 AWEAALVNPVVYPD
-668 EIAYMAL
+668 EVGYMAL

-684 VSEARR
+684 LVEARR

-736 IRGHRGYFDYLVMLY
+736 IRGHRGYFDYIVMLY

-759 GEPEQAR
+759 GDPEQAR

-798 LGKSDAGDALCG
+798 LGRSEAGDALCG
-810 QLLAWQRT
+810 ELLAWQRT
-818 MDPPMLPTAWA
+818 MDPPMLPTAWE

-834 CERASAA
+834 CDRAAKA
-841 AGWPEPDPAAAVQ
+841 TGWPEPDPAAAVR

>member
-1 MLCQERLGVTGLSDT
+1 
-16 DGRGRSIANLL
+16 
-27 LDLRVQAGLSQE
+27 
-39 ELAERAGLS
+39 
-48 VRTIRELE
+48 
-56 AGRVARPRKDSVRLL
+56 
-71 SEGLGLGPEDA
+71 
-82 ERFLATAGHGSAAR
+82 
-96 PVVSVAS
+96 
-103 VAPSAPTARWRGT
+103 
-116 RPIPDGL
+116 
-123 VGREDELLELEGLL
+123 
-137 RQNRLVTLVGPG
+137 
-149 GVGKTELALAAADR
+149 
-163 FSGADTTVV
+163 
-172 VVDLTTVQRD
+172 VQRD

-237 SFPGVGVLVT
+237 SFPGIGVLVT

-268 SNDEDFAEIEA
+268 ANDKDLDEIAA

-286 TRRVARVR
+286 CRRAARVR
-294 PDFRLTPENARTV
+294 RDFALTPENAATV
-307 ARLCR
+307 ARLCQ

-375 ARQLLYRASVLGSP
+375 ARQLLYRASMLGSP
-389 FTLDAVVGV
+389 FTLDAVAGV
-398 CTGSPIEA
+398 CTGEPI
-406 ADVPMLLAELV
+406 DPLDIPMLLAELV

-425 HEFEQLYGARYK
+425 HEFEALYGARYK

-452 QGDDLTEFQD
+452 QGSDLVEFKD
-462 RAVEWCTT
+462 RTVAWCST
-470 YVAGLEGAWSSP
+470 YVEGLDGAWSSP
-482 DRDRRYRAAN
+482 DRERRYRAAN
-492 ANSAL
+492 ANSAT
-497 FEVALERAAV
+497 FEVALERASA
-507 LAQWDVAARIVLGF
+507 LGDWDTAAAIVLGF

-535 IRWATVCADNVNDKE
+535 IQWASVCAENVQDKE
-550 VAGML
+550 VSGRL
-555 RAIAGRLSNLTGDVH
+555 LAIAGRLSNLTGDVRA
-570 EARRHYGEARQ
+570 ARRYYGEART
-581 LIPGETEMGLVA
+581 LVSPSSEMGLMA

-598 SSGSHLL
+598 SSGSLLL
-605 DTQSLAEIPALVQDA
+605 DTVSLAEIPALVDDA
-620 RKHGDVQ
+620 LKHGDVQ
-627 RSATVQAICGLALLR
+627 RSATVQAICGLALAR

-684 VSEARR
+684 LSEARR
-690 WAELAREVQASDDPE
+690 WAELARDSQASDDPE
-705 RTKVAGCLAMVEFH
+705 RTKVAGCLAMVEFQA
-719 DGRYDEARRL
+719 GRFELAQALIDEA
-729 LDEAEAD
+729 DAD
-736 IRGHRGYFDYLVMLY
+736 IRGHRGYFDYLVMLH
-751 RSRLARAA
+751 RSRLARRT
-759 GEPEQAR
+759 GDLEQAKSS
-766 ICIRDAVSRLLAE
+766 IRDAVNRLLVE

-784 LLQVLPEA
+784 LLDVMPEA

-798 LGKSDAGDALCG
+798 LGQHEQADALCG

-834 CERASAA
+834 CESAPVA
-841 AGWPEPDPAAAVQ
+841 EGWPLPDPAEAV
-854 RLAADVLTSLS
+854 RHMADELLAALS

>member
-1 MLCQERLGVTGLSDT
+1 MSDA
-16 DGRGRSIANLL
+16 DGRAEGRAGFADLL

-39 ELAERAGLS
+39 ELADRAGLS

-71 SEGLGLGPEDA
+71 AEGLGLRDGDA
-82 ERFLATAGHGSAAR
+82 GKFLAAAGHASVR
-96 PVVSVAS
+96 PVIAVAD
-103 VAPSAPTARWRGT
+103 PAPTGLRWRGT

-123 VGREDELLELEGLL
+123 VGRESELLELEQLL

-208 RQPGDLVI
+208 RKPGDLVI

-268 SNDEDFAEIEA
+268 ANDRDLDEIAA
-279 SPAVVMF
+279 SPAVEMF
-286 TRRVARVR
+286 CRRAARVR
-294 PDFRLTPENARTV
+294 PDFKLTPENSALV
-307 ARLCR
+307 ARLCQ

-375 ARQLLYRASVLGSP
+375 ARQLLYRASMLGSP

-398 CTGSPIEA
+398 CTGLPIEA

-425 HEFEQLYGARYK
+425 LEFEQLYGARYK

-452 QGDDLTEFQD
+452 QGEDLIEFRD
-462 RAVEWCTT
+462 RTVAWCST
-470 YVAGLEGAWSSP
+470 YVGSLEGAWASP

-492 ANSAL
+492 ANSAT
-497 FEVALERAAV
+497 FEVALERAAE
-507 LAQWDVAARIVLGF
+507 LGQWDIAAQIVLGF
-521 RIAWQYQASVAESG
+521 RIAWQYQASVAQSG
-535 IRWATVCADNVNDKE
+535 IRWAAECADNVEDKE
-550 VAGML
+550 VSGML
-555 RAIAGRLSNLTGDVH
+555 HAIAGRLSNLTGDVRA
-570 EARRHYGEARQ
+570 ARVHYGEART
-581 LIPGETEMGLVA
+581 LISPESEMGLMA

-598 SSGSHLL
+598 SSGSLLL
-605 DTQSLAEIPALVQDA
+605 DTVSLAEIPTLVADA
-620 RKHGDVQ
+620 REHGNVQ
-627 RSATVQAICGLALLR
+627 RSATVQAICGLALAR

-654 AWEAALVNPGVYPD
+654 AWEAALANPEVYPD
-668 EIAYMAL
+668 EIAYLAL
-675 SRVELELGN
+675 SRVDLELGN
-684 VSEARR
+684 LAEARR
-690 WAELAREVQASDDPE
+690 WAELARESQASDDPE
-705 RTKVAGCLAMVEFH
+705 RTKVAGCLAMVEFQE
-719 DGRYDEARRL
+719 GRYDEAQAL
-729 LDEAEAD
+729 LDEADAD

-751 RSRLARAA
+751 RSRVARRSGNLTVARAA
-759 GEPEQAR
+759 
-766 ICIRDAVSRLLAE
+766 IKDAVGRLLVE

-784 LLQVLPEA
+784 LLDVLPEA

-798 LGKSDAGDALCG
+798 DGQSEEADRLCG

-834 CERASAA
+834 CESASVAP
-841 AGWPEPDPAAAVQ
+841 GWPEPDPAESVR
-854 RLAADVLTSLS
+854 RLADDVLTALS

>member
-1 MLCQERLGVTGLSDT
+1 MSDA
-16 DGRGRSIANLL
+16 DGRAEGRRGFADLL

-39 ELAERAGLS
+39 ELADRAKLS

-71 SEGLGLGPEDA
+71 SQGLGLRDGDA
-82 ERFLATAGHGSAAR
+82 GRFLAAAGHASVR
-96 PVVSVAS
+96 PVIAVAD
-103 VAPSAPTARWRGT
+103 PAPTGLRWRGT

-123 VGREDELLELEGLL
+123 VGRDTELAEIERLL

-163 FSGADTTVV
+163 VSSVDTTVV

-208 RQPGDLVI
+208 RKPGDLVI

-237 SFPGVGVLVT
+237 SFPGIGVLVT

-268 SNDEDFAEIEA
+268 GNDKDFDEIAA
-279 SPAVVMF
+279 SPAVEMF
-286 TRRVARVR
+286 CRRAARVR
-294 PDFRLTPENARTV
+294 PDFSLTPENAAMV
-307 ARLCR
+307 ARLCQ

-375 ARQLLYRASVLGSP
+375 ARQLLYRASMLGSP

-398 CTGSPIEA
+398 CTGAPIDPL
-406 ADVPMLLAELV
+406 DVPMLLAELV

-425 HEFEQLYGARYK
+425 LEFEKLYGARYK

-452 QGDDLTEFQD
+452 QGDDLVEFKD
-462 RAVEWCTT
+462 RAVAWCAT
-470 YVAGLEGAWSSP
+470 YVEGLDGAWSSP
-482 DRDRRYRAAN
+482 DRERRYRAAN
-492 ANSAL
+492 ANSAT
-497 FEVALERAAV
+497 FEIALERASA
-507 LAQWDVAARIVLGF
+507 LGDWDTAAGIVLGF

-535 IRWATVCADNVNDKE
+535 IQWASLCAENVQDKE
-550 VAGML
+550 ISGRL
-555 RAIAGRLSNLTGDVH
+555 LAIAGRLSNLTGDVRA
-570 EARRHYGEARQ
+570 ARRYYGDART
-581 LIPGETEMGLVA
+581 LISPESEMGLMA

-598 SSGSHLL
+598 SSGSLLL
-605 DTQSLAEIPALVQDA
+605 DTLSLAEIPALVDDA

-627 RSATVQAICGLALLR
+627 RSATVQAICGLALAR

-684 VSEARR
+684 LDEARR
-690 WAELAREVQASDDPE
+690 WAELARGSQASDDPE
-705 RTKVAGCLAMVEFH
+705 RTKVAGCLAMVEFQA
-719 DGRYDEARRL
+719 GRYDLAQAL
-729 LDEAEAD
+729 LDEADAD

-751 RSRLARAA
+751 RSRLARRT
-759 GEPEQAR
+759 GDLEQAR
-766 ICIRDAVSRLLAE
+766 ASIRDAVSRLLVE

-784 LLQVLPEA
+784 LLDVMPEA

-798 LGKSDAGDALCG
+798 LGQHDQADHLCG
-810 QLLAWQRT
+810 QLLSWQRT

-834 CERASAA
+834 CATTTPAE
-841 AGWPEPDPAAAVQ
+841 GWPHPDPATAA
-854 RLAADVLTSLS
+854 RHLADNLLTALS